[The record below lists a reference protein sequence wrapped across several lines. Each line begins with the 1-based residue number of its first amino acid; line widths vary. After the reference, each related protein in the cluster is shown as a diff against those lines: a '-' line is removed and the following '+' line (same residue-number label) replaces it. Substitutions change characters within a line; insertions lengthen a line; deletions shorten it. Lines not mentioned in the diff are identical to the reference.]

1 MRHDR
6 KERLSS
12 SLTLLQSV
20 DHVDQVENVLR
31 GICRLFSLKHMTFLV
46 VRAGS
51 SSTEYPYYCTTYPK
65 LWTETYVAGNFFDTD
80 PVIEILGWSRL
91 PVDWS
96 ALDLGRARQFFDDAR
111 LSDVGSHGM
120 TIPLRGPH
128 GERCLFSVS
137 SDHSRADWSLLKT
150 DSTHEL
156 SIISHLL
163 HEKVLSELD
172 LATRRPWRA
181 LSPRERQ
188 CLEHIAAGLIP
199 KQIAAKLSISESSV
213 RLYLRS
219 ARRKL
224 DAKTSHQAVARASF
238 FEMINI

>member
-1 MRHDR
+1 MNDTG
-6 KERLSS
+6 RLSA
-12 SLTLLQSV
+12 SLTLLQSI
-20 DHVDQVENVLR
+20 DNSDQLENALLQ
-31 GICRLFSLKHMTFLV
+31 ICRLFSLKHMTFLV
-46 VRAGS
+46 VRAGAAP
-51 SSTEYPYYCTTYPK
+51 TQYPYYCTTYPK
-65 LWTETYVAGNFFDTD
+65 PWTEAYVAGNFFDTD

-96 ALDLGRARQFFDDAR
+96 SLDSGQARQFFEDAR

-120 TIPLRGPH
+120 TIPLRGPQ

-137 SDHSRADWSLLKT
+137 SDHSRADWSLLKSN
-150 DSTHEL
+150 STREL

-172 LATRRPWRA
+172 LPTRRSWRA

-188 CLEHIAAGLIP
+188 CLEHIASGLIP

-238 FEMINI
+238 CEIIKI

>member
-1 MRHDR
+1 MNDTG
-6 KERLSS
+6 RLSS
-12 SLTLLQSV
+12 SLTLLHSI
-20 DHVDQVENVLR
+20 DRSDQVETVLR
-31 GICRLFSLKHMTFLV
+31 QICGIFSLKHMTFLV
-46 VRAGS
+46 VRAEIAA
-51 SSTEYPYYCTTYPK
+51 TKYPYFCTTYSTRWK
-65 LWTETYVAGNFFDTD
+65 ATYVAENFFDVD
-80 PVIEILGWSRL
+80 PVIDILRWSRM

-96 ALDLGRARQFFDDAR
+96 ALDSGRNRQFFDDAR
-111 LSDVGSHGM
+111 LGDVGSHGM

-137 SDHSRADWSLLKT
+137 SDHSLADWSLLKT
-150 DSTHEL
+150 TSAHEL
-156 SIISHLL
+156 SVISHLL
-163 HEKVLSELD
+163 HEKILAALD
-172 LATRRPWRA
+172 LAIRRPWRA

-188 CLEHIAAGLIP
+188 CLENIAAGLIP

-238 FEMINI
+238 CEMIHI

>member
-1 MRHDR
+1 MNDTG
-6 KERLSS
+6 RLSA
-12 SLTLLQSV
+12 SLTLLQAV
-20 DHVDQVENVLR
+20 DHSNQVENVLR
-31 GICRLFSLKHMTFLV
+31 GICGLFSLKHMTFLV
-46 VRAGS
+46 VRAGVA
-51 SSTEYPYYCTTYPK
+51 STRYPYYCTTYPIS
-65 LWTETYVAGNFFDTD
+65 WQEAYVAGNFFDTD
-80 PVIEILGWSRL
+80 PVINILGWSRL

-96 ALDLGRARQFFDDAR
+96 ALNSGPARQFFDAAR

-120 TIPLRGPH
+120 TIPLWGPH

-137 SDHSRADWSLLKT
+137 SDHRQSEWSRLKA

-156 SIISHLL
+156 SIISHVL
-163 HEKVLSELD
+163 HEKVLSTLD
-172 LATRRPWRA
+172 FAIQRRWRA
-181 LSPRERQ
+181 LAPRERQ

>member
-1 MRHDR
+1 MTD
-6 KERLSS
+6 KKRLSS
-12 SLTLLQSV
+12 SLTMIQSIN
-20 DHVDQVENVLR
+20 HSDQVENVLR
-31 GICRLFSLKHMTFLV
+31 GICGLFSLKHMTFLV
-46 VRAGS
+46 VRAGAAP
-51 SSTEYPYYCTTYPK
+51 TPYPYYCTTYPK
-65 LWTETYVAGNFFDTD
+65 LWTETYLAGNFFEVD
-80 PVIEILGWSRL
+80 PVVDILRWSRL

-96 ALDLGRARQFFDDAR
+96 ALLSEGTSQFFDDAR
-111 LSDVGSHGM
+111 RSDVGSRGM

-137 SDHSRADWSLLKT
+137 SDHRHSEWSRLKA

-163 HEKVLSELD
+163 HEKVLSALD
-172 LATRRPWRA
+172 LATQRPWRA

-188 CLEHIAAGLIP
+188 CLEQIAAGLIP